1 MVLNRGIRTSEF
13 WLSAV
18 AGMVTVLMP
27 LLVAYGVLDTER
39 GEMWAALILAVAS
52 IVVPVVVGSIARNY
66 NDGRTE
72 IKLQAIVLETQQA
85 ELAAARFERVERLEA
100 AGS

>member
-13 WLSAV
+13 WLSSIGAMV
-18 AGMVTVLMP
+18 AVLMP

-72 IKLQAIVLETQQA
+72 IKLQAIVLETQQV

>member
-13 WLSAV
+13 WLSSIA
-18 AGMVTVLMP
+18 AIITVLMP

-52 IVVPVVVGSIARNY
+52 IVVPIVVGSIARNY

-72 IKLQAIVLETQQA
+72 IKLQAIGLETQQA
-85 ELAAARFERVERLEA
+85 MLAAARFERVERLEA
-100 AGS
+100 AG

>member
-13 WLSAV
+13 WLSSIA
-18 AGMVTVLMP
+18 AIITVLMP